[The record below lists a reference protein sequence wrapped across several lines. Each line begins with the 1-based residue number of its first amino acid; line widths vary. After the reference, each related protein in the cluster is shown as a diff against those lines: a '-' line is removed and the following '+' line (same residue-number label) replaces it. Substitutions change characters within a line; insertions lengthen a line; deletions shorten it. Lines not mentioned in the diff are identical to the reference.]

1 MILTCPECSTRYLIE
16 PTVLGTEGRMV
27 RCSKCDN
34 TWVQTPVED
43 AADPVEAAEDVDT
56 EQQATEDGAAEEA
69 TTEEVDPFEAAAERR
84 ARRAAAA
91 APAAGRERR
100 SRAAAVLWTLL
111 IMSMV
116 GVLGAGFVL
125 RDNVIQMWP
134 AAEQLYRMAGLERA
148 APGAG
153 LGFRNVSWKAS
164 SQGDDR
170 LLTIKGEVANI
181 SKDVLTV
188 PDIQGVLFDKNN
200 RELQRWTF
208 KAPEGRL
215 LPGENVAFSTEL
227 KNPAAGYSRLTIVF
241 ADSK

>member
-16 PTVLGTEGRMV
+16 PTVLGAAGRTV

-34 TWVQTPVED
+34 TWTQAPAED
-43 AADPVEAAEDVDT
+43 EAAPVEA
-56 EQQATEDGAAEEA
+56 TEDLNPAAEAGAEEIPA
-69 TTEEVDPFEAAAERR
+69 DAATEEVDPYEAARERR
-84 ARRAAAA
+84 ARRTAAA
-91 APAAGRERR
+91 APADSRKPR
-100 SRAAAVLWTLL
+100 SRAAAVMWTLL

-134 AAEQLYRMAGLERA
+134 AAEQLYQMVGLERA

-153 LGFRNVSWKAS
+153 LGFRNVSWKAGRN
-164 SQGDDR
+164 GDDR
-170 LLTIKGEVANI
+170 LLTIKGEVTNI

-208 KAPEGRL
+208 TAPEGRL

-241 ADSK
+241 ADGK

>member
-1 MILTCPECSTRYLIE
+1 MPA
-16 PTVLGTEGRMV
+16 
-27 RCSKCDN
+27 D
-34 TWVQTPVED
+34 D
-43 AADPVEAAEDVDT
+43 AAAPVEAAEDVNT
-56 EQQATEDGAAEEA
+56 EEQA
-69 TTEEVDPFEAAAERR
+69 TEEVDPFAAAAERR

-100 SRAAAVLWTLL
+100 SRVAALMWTLL

-125 RDNVIQMWP
+125 RDNVIQIWP
-134 AAEQLYRMAGLERA
+134 AAERLYQMAGLERE

-153 LGFRNVSWKAS
+153 LGFRNISWKAS
-164 SQGDDR
+164 SNGDDR
-170 LLTIKGEVANI
+170 LLTIKGEVTNI
-181 SKDVLTV
+181 SRDVLTV
-188 PDIQGVLFDKNN
+188 PGIQGVLFDKNN

-208 KAPEGRL
+208 RAPESRL